1 MAKILVEIIQFSTHK
16 RPNANEPYD
25 QITMRRGDFSKYLSK
40 YAPKAHSKH
49 SQYGQ
54 GVGMFSNDSIAGHLN
69 DDAAADFHNEL
80 KSNTDKVAPEHKDFH
95 DRFVNILSR
104 GTKSYVV

>member
-1 MAKILVEIIQFSTHK
+1 
-16 RPNANEPYD
+16 
-25 QITMRRGDFSKYLSK
+25 MRRGDFSKYLSK

-54 GVGMFSNDSIAGHLN
+54 GVGMFSNDPISGHLN

-80 KSNTDKVAPEHKDFH
+80 KNNTDKVAPEHHDFH
-95 DRFVNILSR
+95 HRFLNILSR
-104 GTKSYVV
+104 GNKAFVV